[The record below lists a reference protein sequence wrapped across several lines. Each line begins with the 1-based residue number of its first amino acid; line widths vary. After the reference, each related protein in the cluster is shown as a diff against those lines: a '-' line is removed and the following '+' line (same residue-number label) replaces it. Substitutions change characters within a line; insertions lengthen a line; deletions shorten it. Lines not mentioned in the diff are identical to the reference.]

1 MDPMTDQTQ
10 TPLRELIESAFTAPA
25 EVDFSHEKNLLEK
38 RADLEKKI
46 GNLRA
51 VKRSN
56 FLPYEASAALQF
68 ATENRKKLE
77 SMVKLIDKDLARVK
91 ETQRLQEMHI
101 YIARCGYP
109 EQLDLTPLT
118 MSSIDPM
125 FMVSPVNN
133 RSGVCEIR
141 VDRNEFS
148 GSLFTKFRPRLP
160 KFIEKKLSQAAHRS
174 VRASFAGYAEKPE
187 VRKEIEKA
195 KRSRLFDEII
205 VIAEAPEW
213 TRIRGDPII
222 AGCVNETEQ
231 LYFITAYDMTPIEQ
245 YFRDQGAYG
254 VTIPNK

>member
-1 MDPMTDQTQ
+1 MTNQTQ
-10 TPLRELIESAFTAPA
+10 TPLRELIESAFTAPM
-25 EVDFSHEKNLLEK
+25 EVDLSHEKNLLEK
-38 RADLEKKI
+38 MADLERQI
-46 GNLRA
+46 DNFRA
-51 VKRSN
+51 VKRSQ
-56 FLPYEASAALQF
+56 FLPYEASVALQF
-68 ATENRKKLE
+68 AKEKRKNLE
-77 SMVKLIDKDLARVK
+77 SMVRVIKKDLDRVK

-101 YIARCGYP
+101 YVAKSGYP

-118 MSSIDPM
+118 NRNGRGDPM
-125 FMVSPVNN
+125 FMVSPVDN

-141 VDRNEFS
+141 VGQNEWTEKCS
-148 GSLFTKFRPRLP
+148 TKFKPKLPR
-160 KFIEKKLSQAAHRS
+160 FIENKLSKAVHRS
-174 VRASFAGYAEKPE
+174 VRASFAGYAENSE

-213 TRIRGDPII
+213 TRIKGDPII